1 MGRWAEHPAA
11 AWVLAAIALA
21 FAAASAR
28 PFASSWNDG
37 SRLASVESLAERGTF
52 CIDGS
57 VFLFPNPELFARG
70 TPPYDPDNPLL
81 RAGTLDKLQIN
92 GRFYSDKPP
101 LVSLPLAGAYR
112 VLMALGL
119 PRPAERPDVFAWVVC
134 VLLSGTGYAV
144 AVGCVWNLGRRVG
157 LTPGWRLAWLAAF
170 ALCTVL
176 PAYTRSANN
185 HLAQLGAVAAVC
197 VLLCRVADY
206 YRGAAPPP
214 AALKCGDLPRLPRP
228 AGSSADRGGDQSAG
242 GKLLTSPLEGAVAGL
257 AARPAGGGGAVS
269 HTPWFALLALGFLT
283 GFAYNLDYGVGP
295 PLAPAVL
302 AVVALRTRRP
312 LPVLACGL
320 AMLPCVATG
329 HAINYAVGGDWLK
342 PLNMHPEYLNWPG
355 SPFATTMTGIVR
367 TRYFAQFLYALDI
380 LVGKKGFLTHNPAL
394 LLALAAGWLVLR
406 RGSRHRVELLA
417 LFAWCAAG
425 WLLYGALSKNHGG
438 WCVSIRWFV
447 PFLAPG
453 FWLLARLLAE
463 RPEFRR
469 DFVLLSAWG
478 GVLAA
483 SAWAVGTW
491 WPRNVPL
498 YWWCFGGSLVSWGAL
513 RYAAWRANRSPAALK
528 LPAPGEARRA
538 A

>member
-1 MGRWAEHPAA
+1 MGRWADHPAA
-11 AWVLAAIALA
+11 AWVLAALALG

-28 PFASSWNDG
+28 PFAASWNDG

-52 CIDGS
+52 CLDGS
-57 VFLFPNPELFARG
+57 PFLFPGPELFERG

-81 RAGTLDKLQIN
+81 RAGTLDKLRIG
-92 GRFYSDKPP
+92 GRYYSDKPP

-119 PRPAERPDVFAWVVC
+119 PRPSERPDVFAWVVC

-144 AVGCVWNLGRRVG
+144 AVGCMWSLGRRAG
-157 LTPGWRLAWLAAF
+157 LSPGWRLAWLAAF

-197 VLLCRVADY
+197 VCLCRIAECRRRD
-206 YRGAAPPP
+206 AHPPP
-214 AALKCGDLPRLPRP
+214 AEQAQRR
-228 AGSSADRGGDQSAG
+228 SAG
-242 GKLLTSPLEGAVAGL
+242 V
-257 AARPAGGGGAVS
+257 GGATRR
-269 HTPWFALLALGFLT
+269 TPWFTLLALGFAT
-283 GFAYNLDYGVGP
+283 GFAYNLDFGIGP
-295 PLAPAVL
+295 PLVPAVL
-302 AVVALRTRRP
+302 AVVATRTRR
-312 LPVLACGL
+312 LSAVAACGL
-320 AMLPCVATG
+320 AMLPCVAAG
-329 HAINYAVGGDWLK
+329 HAINYAVGGDWLR

-367 TRYFAQFLYALDI
+367 TRYFAQFQYALDI

-394 LLALAAGWLVLR
+394 LLALAAGVLVLN
-406 RGSRHRVELLA
+406 RGSRHRTELLA

-425 WLLYGALSKNHGG
+425 WLLYGTLSKNHGG

-453 FWLLARLLAE
+453 FWLLARVLAE

-483 SAWAVGTW
+483 SAWTVGTW

-513 RYAAWRANRSPAALK
+513 RYRAWRANRSSAPLELTAPAE
-528 LPAPGEARRA
+528 LPARA

>member
-1 MGRWAEHPAA
+1 
-11 AWVLAAIALA
+11 
-21 FAAASAR
+21 
-28 PFASSWNDG
+28 
-37 SRLASVESLAERGTF
+37 
-52 CIDGS
+52 
-57 VFLFPNPELFARG
+57 
-70 TPPYDPDNPLL
+70 L

-92 GRFYSDKPP
+92 GRYYSDKPP

-112 VLMALGL
+112 LLMALGL

-134 VLLSGTGYAV
+134 VLLGGTGYAV
-144 AVGCVWNLGRRVG
+144 AIGCMWNLGARAG
-157 LTPGWRLAWLAAF
+157 LSPAWRLAWLAAF

-176 PAYTRSANN
+176 PAYTRSPNN

-197 VLLCRVADY
+197 VFLCRI
-206 YRGAAPPP
+206 
-214 AALKCGDLPRLPRP
+214 
-228 AGSSADRGGDQSAG
+228 ADRAA
-242 GKLLTSPLEGAVAGL
+242 EGRAAWGSLVA
-257 AARPAGGGGAVS
+257 A
-269 HTPWFALLALGFLT
+269 GFLT

-302 AVVALRTRRP
+302 AVVALRTRRL

-320 AMLPCVATG
+320 AMLPCVITG

-355 SPFATTMTGIVR
+355 SPFANTMTGVVR
-367 TRYFAQFLYALDI
+367 TRYFAQFLYALDL

-394 LLALAAGWLVLR
+394 LLALAAGVLVLK

-417 LFAWCAAG
+417 MGAWCVAG
-425 WLLYGALSKNHGG
+425 WLLYGTLSKNHGG

-447 PFLAPG
+447 PFLALG

-469 DFVLLSAWG
+469 DFVLLSLWG

-483 SAWAVGTW
+483 SAWTVGAW

-513 RYAAWRANRSPAALK
+513 RYFAWRANRSPATLK
-528 LPAPGEARRA
+528 LSAPAEARRA